1 METFRLRLRETRLFE
16 TAEMRPILAP
26 WPGKNDVYTGK
37 EPFGVASLGTLLVD
51 AGFITQKQFD
61 EALQSQVLFGGSI
74 GTNLIELGYL
84 DEDKLSQAL
93 SKQLGIPTALAD
105 RLEKIQPDVI
115 ATIPQNLAR
124 EYYSV
129 PFAKDRDELSV
140 AMADPRDPV
149 ALQQLA
155 LKTGLKIRPHVVPEV
170 RISYLLEKFYGIRRE
185 QRYLS
190 IAKPAQ
196 AKTDTVSSSL
206 ASQIK
211 SSAANPDE
219 KHEAFG
225 RVSSGKTIPPAPVAP
240 PVPEQP
246 KVEEPARE
254 PVPRPRRITP
264 AELADMV
271 KSVKSRDDIAN
282 IILEYTQGYLKR
294 AVLFVVKRDI
304 AFGWAGF
311 GDKISPETVRGLMLP
326 LSQPSLFQL
335 VWKSHGH
342 YLGTVASSPI
352 NNRFFSAVGNVK
364 PLTVIVLPVLY
375 NNSLIALLYGDNG
388 EGKGVS
394 AGRAGDLQILTTQV
408 AAGFEILLK
417 NLRETRSTSSS

>member
-1 METFRLRLRETRLFE
+1 M
-16 TAEMRPILAP
+16 
-26 WPGKNDVYTGK
+26 
-37 EPFGVASLGTLLVD
+37 ASLGTLLVD

-84 DEDKLSQAL
+84 DEDRLSEAL
-93 SKQLGIPTALAD
+93 SKQLGIPTAYAD
-105 RLEKIQPDVI
+105 RLEKIPPDIIGLV
-115 ATIPQNLAR
+115 PQDLAR
-124 EYYSV
+124 EYYSI
-129 PFAKDRDELSV
+129 PFDRKGEELSV

-149 ALQQLA
+149 AIQQLG

-170 RISYLLEKFYGIRRE
+170 RIAYLLEKFYGIRRE

-196 AKTDTVSSSL
+196 PKPGSSPSSITLQMAQSL
-206 ASQIK
+206 
-211 SSAANPDE
+211 SSEGE

-225 RVSSGKTIPPAPVAP
+225 RVSPGKSTPPPPPAPVLVAP
-240 PVPEQP
+240 VRPAATPEKAAQESSP
-246 KVEEPARE
+246 DTA
-254 PVPRPRRITP
+254 PRPKRFSP
-264 AELADMV
+264 AELTEMV
-271 KSVKSRDDIAN
+271 RSVKTRDDIAD
-282 IILEYTQGYLKR
+282 IVLKYSHGYLKR

-304 AFGWAGF
+304 AFGWAGY
-311 GDKISPETVRGLMLP
+311 GDRISPETVRGLMLP
-326 LSQPSLFQL
+326 LSQPSIFQL

-352 NNRFFSAVGNVK
+352 NNRFFSALGDVH
-364 PLTVIVLPVLY
+364 PLTVIVLPILY

-394 AGRAGDLQILTTQV
+394 PSRAGDMQILTMQV
-408 AAGFEILLK
+408 AGGFEILLK
-417 NLRETRSTSSS
+417 NLRETRSTASS